1 MIERYPRGCI
11 EWVKWNEE
19 GIGEARRENGAKE
32 EKKSKRKSDDRGLTK
47 VTMLSD
53 HHLLLIF
60 SRRRLLIS
68 SLFFKLHLIFLSL
81 RAVVVCPLAMNDFTE
96 CCESDTVE
104 FLTRAHEVL
113 LCDERERVVL
123 RCALC
128 MAKRLR
134 IKRQQSL
141 VDHHMVQQHHTV
153 FAWWWWW
160 RWRMLF
166 HSFLQSVQARYECFY
181 FFFLHLFCFS
191 LLHHSIPRSFR
202 FQFSRSHQHE
212 LLHHV
217 DSTVCVWVCTTDID
231 YDDNMKSSQ
240 LCWGSLCLPFAFI
253 DRRRRFGRRE
263 GFEFRCWISNVH
275 DILAFRPTLYVVCFF
290 LLFGLLVDSGL
301 LRSISILLNQFN
313 RNEFIFRLVVRLL
326 MHRLGCCCCD
336 ERRNWMANK
345 IEFFFWLVCWLLLA
359 EKSGEWS

>member
-1 MIERYPRGCI
+1 MSE
-11 EWVKWNEE
+11 VKW
-19 GIGEARRENGAKE
+19 RRNWRS
-32 EKKSKRKSDDRGLTK
+32 SKREWSEGGEEIEAQIRWSGINEGHNAIRSSSFAHI
-47 VTMLSD
+47 LSSSSS
-53 HHLLLIF
+53 HF
-60 SRRRLLIS
+60 Q
-68 SLFFKLHLIFLSL
+68 SLFQASFDLSQFTCCCCL
-81 RAVVVCPLAMNDFTE
+81 SVIDEWFHRMLWVGHGGVPYSCTRGSAVWW
-96 CCESDTVE
+96 
-104 FLTRAHEVL
+104 
-113 LCDERERVVL
+113 ERVVL

-181 FFFLHLFCFS
+181 FFFFLHLFCFS

-301 LRSISILLNQFN
+301 LRSISILLNQFD